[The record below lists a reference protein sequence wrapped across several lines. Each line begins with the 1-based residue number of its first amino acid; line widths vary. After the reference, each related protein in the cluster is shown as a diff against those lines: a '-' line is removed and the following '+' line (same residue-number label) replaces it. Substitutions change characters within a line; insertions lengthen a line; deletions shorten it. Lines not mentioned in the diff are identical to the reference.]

1 MADKNDIVIIE
12 LDRPRMLW
20 FGHKALKTLTAL
32 TGKKLEDFETAF
44 QDMDFELLEKVLYCG
59 LLTDAKANNEV
70 LKLEEMEDLL
80 DKAPFPSH
88 DHEVH
93 HYPLSVFSLTTKC
106 SNKSLLHFL
115 C

>member
-1 MADKNDIVIIE
+1 VADKNDIVIIE

-80 DKAPFPSH
+80 DKAPFK
-88 DHEVH
+88 
-93 HYPLSVFSLTTKC
+93 LLTQKMQQAFIAAFGGEEK
-106 SNKSLLHFL
+106 NA
-115 C
+115 